1 MKESETERAFMIAK
15 TKKTPI
21 LFGRFLL
28 LFGFDFVLR
37 GREGVGAKIL
47 EIHSS
52 SSFLSLPISLRS
64 KIACGVSEWIIYRGI
79 LWMSRKKLKSF
90 LNPHGIL
97 ARETRI
103 K

>member
-1 MKESETERAFMIAK
+1 MKESETERAFMIA
-15 TKKTPI
+15 KKTPI

-79 LWMSRKKLKSF
+79 L
-90 LNPHGIL
+90 
-97 ARETRI
+97 
-103 K
+103 